1 MCCHAQ
7 GVQRHV
13 ESEALTP
20 VPAPLPC
27 CLPQV
32 QRLVESKS
40 LQPMVRLMHRET
52 VFEEAKV
59 PGMAGHFSV
68 QIQEDV
74 EVLLE
79 YR

>member
-1 MCCHAQ
+1 
-7 GVQRHV
+7 
-13 ESEALTP
+13 
-20 VPAPLPC
+20 
-27 CLPQV
+27 
-32 QRLVESKS
+32 
-40 LQPMVRLMHRET
+40 MVRLMHRET